1 VSCVLRTVYGVRA
14 YYERRQRL
22 APITGPA
29 PKPRVR
35 NGAKKKDPFF
45 LFPVIF
51 PSLAHV
57 MTLAGHARGCTRAP
71 SYAYIV

>member
-1 VSCVLRTVYGVRA
+1 MRGKGEKVKVERVDRRGELRTV

-35 NGAKKKDPFF
+35 NGAKNRTFSSRNFPFPCTRNDF
-45 LFPVIF
+45 
-51 PSLAHV
+51 
-57 MTLAGHARGCTRAP
+57 AGHARGL
-71 SYAYIV
+71 